1 MKLRPLAALWLVGA
15 LATGAARAETLTI
28 EDATRLAQER
38 SPRRQE
44 AQALVEGARA
54 AVSVARSGY
63 LPDANLAAVATAGF
77 GGSTQQLGVR
87 GIINS
92 PYTQHFG
99 AGIEAGWTVYDFGRT
114 SSRVDAALARVDSA
128 TAWKGLTGRAA
139 ALDAARAFGAALM
152 AEEDARATAA
162 AVGFRSRGADASRTL
177 ARTGL
182 RPEMD
187 ALLAGARAAEAKAA
201 LAIAEAEVG
210 VARATLGAMLGRPL
224 SAATTLSAPEPRK
237 SDVDHATVSAGAAP
251 RDPLHDVAA
260 AEEARAAALDR
271 AATAEHLPRLV
282 VAGSAGYARR
292 VAPDEPGYVA
302 AGAGVVVPLFAFVGE
317 AARAREAGASARG
330 AAARASGRRRA
341 RDSPRPRDRVA
352 PRVHGGAR
360 GRGHVDGRRQDGAR
374 RRGGAL
380 RGGADLVRRGRRG
393 A

>member
-139 ALDAARAFGAALM
+139 AHR
-152 AEEDARATAA
+152 
-162 AVGFRSRGADASRTL
+162 
-177 ARTGL
+177 
-182 RPEMD
+182 
-187 ALLAGARAAEAKAA
+187 
-201 LAIAEAEVG
+201 
-210 VARATLGAMLGRPL
+210 RPL
-224 SAATTLSAPEPRK
+224 
-237 SDVDHATVSAGAAP
+237 
-251 RDPLHDVAA
+251 
-260 AEEARAAALDR
+260 
-271 AATAEHLPRLV
+271 
-282 VAGSAGYARR
+282 
-292 VAPDEPGYVA
+292 
-302 AGAGVVVPLFAFVGE
+302 
-317 AARAREAGASARG
+317 
-330 AAARASGRRRA
+330 RRR
-341 RDSPRPRDRVA
+341 PGP
-352 PRVHGGAR
+352 
-360 GRGHVDGRRQDGAR
+360 
-374 RRGGAL
+374 
-380 RGGADLVRRGRRG
+380 
-393 A
+393 